1 MNNIL
6 NAQEAFTALQKGK
19 TVLCRYAGDGV
30 LHADKDFSTLDQMPA
45 TVFGLPNYEFCIQ
58 LEMLELAGI
67 KFTKPCTIDEM
78 EKGQEIYVCIFPCA
92 EIHKT
97 KFNNSSD
104 VLNFIRCGVVQRD
117 EENAKLQM
125 QAYHAFL
132 GLDLALTIN
141 GVPDTEKKQ
150 GKRPTKKEIEAHK
163 DVILDAIA
171 TCVDTNEVET
181 VCSGIE
187 QYGFNDDQIQAINT
201 AKCAKLELLAA
212 DESDLFKGQLASDET
227 VAWNAQLQE
236 LLERVPETKTITEA
250 KALTRYTKSWT
261 EEQRQPLLHAIS
273 SRLLELEDPQPK
285 AEPSL
290 MVKIQTA
297 PDLTTLDALEIDV
310 GGLDPIAQPDMMRI
324 VNTRR
329 LHLESAANDEGQAS

>member
-19 TVLCRYAGDGV
+19 TVLCRYAGDDV

-236 LLERVPETKTITEA
+236 LLERVPETKTIAEA

>member
-6 NAQEAFTALQKGK
+6 NAQEAFSALQKGK
-19 TVLCRYAGDGV
+19 NLLCRH
-30 LHADKDFSTLDQMPA
+30 LESDFLPLNLFPG
-45 TVFGLPNYEFCIQ
+45 TVFGNPDYQFCIDI
-58 LEMLELAGI
+58 EKIELAGI
-67 KFTKPCTIDEM
+67 SFTKPCTIDEM

-125 QAYHAFL
+125 QAYHSFL
-132 GLDLALTIN
+132 GLDLSLTIN

-150 GKRPTKKEIEAHK
+150 SSKRPTKKEIEAHK

-171 TCVDTNEVET
+171 TCIDVDEVET

-187 QYGFNDDQIQAINT
+187 QYGFNDDQIQAIST
-201 AKCAKLELLAA
+201 AKSAKLELLTA
-212 DESDLFKGQLASDET
+212 DESDLFEGQLASDET

-236 LLERVPETKTITEA
+236 LLERVPETKTIAEA

-329 LHLESAANDEGQAS
+329 LHLESAANDEDQAS